1 MDLYASN
8 NKLQTVIQ
16 EQVWEM
22 LEIHWPALLVTGQRC
37 QLMAEVTYHS
47 WKNSNRVNAPVLEV
61 YFITLFPKKTKK
73 LEYRS
78 QKNRTPPPTKL
89 QKT

>member
-1 MDLYASN
+1 MYSIKQLHFSVKVNATMDLYASN

-22 LEIHWPALLVTGQRC
+22 LEIHWPALLVTGQHC

-47 WKNSNRVNAPVLEV
+47 
-61 YFITLFPKKTKK
+61 
-73 LEYRS
+73 
-78 QKNRTPPPTKL
+78 
-89 QKT
+89 

>member
-1 MDLYASN
+1 MYAMKQLHFSVKVNATMDLCASN

-22 LEIHWPALLVTGQRC
+22 LKIHWPALLVTGQRC

-47 WKNSNRVNAPVLEV
+47 
-61 YFITLFPKKTKK
+61 
-73 LEYRS
+73 
-78 QKNRTPPPTKL
+78 
-89 QKT
+89 